1 MSTEPDP
8 KAPQAAEPTPTAPA
22 TEAPPADANPAEAPI
37 PETPESLMQAAT
49 ARITALEAE
58 AAEMKDRWMRAEAET
73 ANIRTRARRE
83 VEDARQYAV
92 QSFAKDIVE
101 AAENLRRG
109 LSALPPAADDEPDII
124 TRMREGFESVERGFI
139 GILERHG
146 IASQDPTGQPFDPN
160 LHQAMV
166 EQESAAH
173 APGSVMQAWTAS
185 WTLHGRL
192 LRPAMVVVAKAPA
205 TELPAPAAGNPA
217 DKPQLDKTV

>member
-8 KAPQAAEPTPTAPA
+8 QTQAGEAPAAEP
-22 TEAPPADANPAEAPI
+22 PI

-49 ARITALEAE
+49 ARITALETE
-58 AAEMKDRWMRAEAET
+58 LAEMKDRWMRAEAET
-73 ANIRTRARRE
+73 ANVRARARRE

-109 LSALPPAADDEPDII
+109 LASLPPAADDEPDII
-124 TRMREGFESVERGFI
+124 ARMRQGFESVERGFL
-139 GILERHG
+139 GTLERHG

-160 LHQAMV
+160 LHQAMA

-173 APGSVMQAWTAS
+173 APGSVMQAWTAA

-205 TELPAPAAGNPA
+205 VEMPAPEGAPEAPAA
-217 DKPQLDKTV
+217 DKPHLDKTV